1 MIKLFTT
8 CLLALCT
15 FLVAQAQTAQHDIA
29 LQQLR
34 TPSFH
39 PIHAPLTIAGTILN
53 TGEATLN
60 SFDVF
65 WSDGVQTQSSSFSD
79 LALAPG
85 ESYDF
90 AHSAAFTTSSAKSHA
105 LQVWVDNPNGE
116 QDANPSNNEIIT
128 VVSAVTTTPQRRVVI
143 EEGTGT
149 WCGWCPRGFYW
160 MSYMHETYPETF
172 IGIAMHNGDP
182 MTNAAYNSA
191 SGFNAYPQAH
201 VNRKS
206 KNISVGANFEDEY
219 LAAINDVVPF
229 DVQVTAT
236 YEEDEPDR
244 LNIHA
249 RFEFVT
255 ELEGINYRI
264 GGVVVEDGV
273 TGTGNGYNQVN
284 FYSFQSAN
292 LPLSGFGYDWQAL
305 PNPVPASQMVY
316 PDVARS
322 LLGPYGGLAA
332 SIPSNV
338 TVGQVVE
345 REFTYFV
352 PAGSN
357 VEEMRV
363 VVWAINHATGEIIN
377 AGVGRAMS
385 PVRTKEVLANDLL
398 KVFPNPFQDQLHL
411 ELKLEQAA
419 EVQVQLFNALGQLV
433 GTQTYGTLMGH
444 QTLNYS
450 APALANGLYT
460 VVLKT
465 GDQVSTQ
472 RVVLQR

>member
-8 CLLALCT
+8 CFFALCT
-15 FLVAQAQTAQHDIA
+15 FLAAQAQTAQHDVA
-29 LQQLR
+29 LQQLS

-53 TGEATLN
+53 TGETTLN
-60 SFDVF
+60 SFEVF
-65 WSDGVQTQSSSFSD
+65 WSDGSQTHSASFSGME
-79 LALAPG
+79 LAPG
-85 ESYDF
+85 ETYDF
-90 AHSAAFTTSSAKSHA
+90 SHSAPFLTGSAKSHQ
-105 LQVWVDNPNGE
+105 LQVWVDNPNGT
-116 QDANPSNNEIIT
+116 QDANPANNEIIT

-206 KNISVGANFEDEY
+206 KNISVGGNFVDEY
-219 LAAINDVVPF
+219 LAVIDDVVPF
-229 DVQVTAT
+229 DISVTAT
-236 YEEDEPDR
+236 YEEDKPDQ

-249 RFEFVT
+249 RVEFVT
-255 ELEGINYRI
+255 ELSGINYRF

-273 TGTGNGYNQVN
+273 TGTGSGYNQAN
-284 FYSFQSAN
+284 FYSSTAAN

-322 LLGPYGGLAA
+322 LLGPYTGIAA
-332 SIPSNV
+332 SVPSSV
-338 TVGQVVE
+338 SVGQVIE

-352 PAGSN
+352 PASSN
-357 VEEMRV
+357 VENMRV
-363 VVWAINHATGEIIN
+363 VVWLVNHSTGEIIN
-377 AGVGRAMS
+377 AGVGRAAA
-385 PVRTKEVLANDLL
+385 PVSTREVVASELVS
-398 KVFPNPFQDQLHL
+398 VFPNPFQGQLNL

-419 EVQVQLFNALGQLV
+419 EVQVQLFNALGQLA
-433 GTQTYGTLMGH
+433 GTQSYGTLMGH
-444 QTLNYS
+444 QMLNFS

-460 VVLKT
+460 VVLKA
-465 GDQVSTQ
+465 GNHISTQ